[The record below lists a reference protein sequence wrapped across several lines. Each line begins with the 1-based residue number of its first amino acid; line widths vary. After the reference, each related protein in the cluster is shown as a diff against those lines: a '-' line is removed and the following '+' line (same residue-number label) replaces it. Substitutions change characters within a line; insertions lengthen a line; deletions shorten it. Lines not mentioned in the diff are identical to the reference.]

1 MRAGFNGI
9 IFSSI
14 QYHNIKK
21 YYIMSQKIA
30 ILATHGFEESE
41 LKSPKEHLEKQ
52 GWTTHIVSPEAG
64 TIKAWAEKDWG
75 KEYSV
80 DKTLDEVDAS
90 EYDALVLPGGVINP
104 DLLRTDEKAISFV
117 QDFFTQHKPV
127 AAICHGPQILI
138 SAGAVNG
145 RKMTSVKSVS
155 IDLKNA
161 GAIWEDSEVVTDN
174 GLVTSRTPKDLPA
187 FNAKI
192 VEEIK
197 EGRHEDQNI

>member
-1 MRAGFNGI
+1 
-9 IFSSI
+9 
-14 QYHNIKK
+14 
-21 YYIMSQKIA
+21 MSKKIA

-41 LKSPKEHLEKQ
+41 LKSPKDYLQ
-52 GWTTHIVSPEAG
+52 QFGFITHIISPKSG

-75 KEYSV
+75 KEYEV
-80 DKTLDEVDAS
+80 DKTLDEVSAS

-104 DLLRTDEKAISFV
+104 DQLRTNEKAISFV
-117 QDFFTQHKPV
+117 QDFFKQHKPV

-145 RKMTSVKSVS
+145 RKMTSVKSIS

-161 GAIWEDSEVVTDN
+161 GAIWEDSEVVVDN
-174 GLVTSRTPKDLPA
+174 GLVTSRTPEDLPV
-187 FNAKI
+187 FNAKM

-197 EGRHEDQNI
+197 EGKHEDQNL